1 MVMAV
6 KIKVMPSSPNA
17 NLEKIKKET
26 KEIIIREGGK
36 NCSFEEEP
44 IAFGLKALIAL
55 FLWSE
60 EKSLDE
66 LEKKLEK
73 IEDISSIQ
81 VIDIRKAFG

>member
-17 NLEKIKKET
+17 NLEKIKKEA